1 MPRKLISRGCMIFNC
16 DRRHGNF
23 CCYDCGYRTTNGSS
37 RCKNPCRNTPG
48 TCGVDLPAG
57 RRKEKKRESGERK
70 PAQGA
75 APGAGDGQRRKGNA
89 L

>member
-23 CCYDCGYRTTNGSS
+23 CCYDCGYRTTKGAF
-37 RCKNPCRNTPG
+37 RCKNPCQNTPG
-48 TCGVDLPAG
+48 KCGCDLPTGHQTSREKAAG
-57 RRKEKKRESGERK
+57 KKKREKETS
-70 PAQGA
+70 
-75 APGAGDGQRRKGNA
+75 

>member
-1 MPRKLISRGCMIFNC
+1 MTERDK
-16 DRRHGNF
+16 
-23 CCYDCGYRTTNGSS
+23 
-37 RCKNPCRNTPG
+37 KNPCRNTPG

-57 RRKEKKRESGERK
+57 RRKEKKRERESGERK

>member
-23 CCYDCGYRTTNGSS
+23 CCYDCGYRTTKGAF
-37 RCKNPCRNTPG
+37 RCNNPCQTR
-48 TCGVDLPAG
+48 
-57 RRKEKKRESGERK
+57 RESVAWTFQ
-70 PAQGA
+70 P
-75 APGAGDGQRRKGNA
+75 DKG